1 MRSWIYLLAAIGF
14 EVVGTTSMKFT
25 HALFPV
31 AGLLLMYV
39 MIGLSYYFLSLAIK
53 RVPVGVAYALWE
65 GIGIVLITLVSALFL
80 GEQLSL
86 DKALGLAV
94 MIAGILLV
102 KSGTR
107 TGRRDA
113 RRSLK
118 GEAVTC

>member
-1 MRSWIYLLAAIGF
+1 MRSWIYLFAAIGF

-25 HALFPV
+25 HTLFPI
-31 AGLLLMYV
+31 AGLLLMYL

-65 GIGIVLITLVSALFL
+65 GIGIVLITLVSAFFL
-80 GEQLSL
+80 GEHLSL

-107 TGRRDA
+107 TGKREENM
-113 RRSLK
+113 
-118 GEAVTC
+118 EAVTC